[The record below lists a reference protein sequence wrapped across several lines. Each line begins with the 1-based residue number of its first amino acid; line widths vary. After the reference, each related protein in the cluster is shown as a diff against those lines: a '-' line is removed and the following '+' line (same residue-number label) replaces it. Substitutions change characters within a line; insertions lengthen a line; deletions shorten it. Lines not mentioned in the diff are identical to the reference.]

1 MVEKRK
7 FWSDKCGQIVD
18 KRTQFGFCKN
28 SQMEG
33 GERRGQLHPVRAPRI
48 ENADKRGKLSID
60 RDSGC
65 TRIKHAGT
73 RSFDAEIYQY

>member
-1 MVEKRK
+1 MVKSWTNERSLVFVKIRK
-7 FWSDKCGQIVD
+7 W
-18 KRTQFGFCKN
+18 R
-28 SQMEG
+28 G
-33 GERRGQLHPVRAPRI
+33 GGRRGQLHPVRAPRI

>member
-1 MVEKRK
+1 MVKSWTNERSLVFVKIRK
-7 FWSDKCGQIVD
+7 W
-18 KRTQFGFCKN
+18 
-28 SQMEG
+28 G
-33 GERRGQLHPVRAPRI
+33 GGRRGQLHPVRAPRI